1 MTNSAAEHQE
11 NWATREAAAEDLVPV
26 AGRLA
31 RTNGVEARVNGR
43 PIARQSANDILVAHA
58 EAGRSGQAL
67 EVTETLAML
76 QVVEALEP
84 GAAAL
89 DVAGLQK
96 AYKDSG
102 SSDLEGFLREQ
113 LAEVAGQAGAEKK
126 TQDVVLYG
134 FGRIGRLLARI
145 LVAQDHGTGLQLRAV
160 VVRKGKAAN
169 DLVKRADIFAS
180 DSVHGQFDGTV
191 ELDEANEVLHLNG
204 TAVKMIYAS
213 SPSEVDYTAHG
224 ITDAVVIDNTGVWRD
239 AEGLSQH
246 LQAKGVKRVVLTAP
260 GKGDMVNV
268 VTGVNDEM
276 IGDAEIVSAAS
287 CTTNAITPVLKVLQ
301 DEYGI
306 VGGHVETI
314 HAYTNDQN
322 LMDNYHKAD
331 RRGRAAAMNMVLT
344 ETGAAKAVSKALPEL
359 HGKLSGNAIRVPTP
373 DVSMA
378 VLNLTLGKAVDRD
391 TLNALL
397 EKASTSG
404 PLADAIGYV
413 DHPEIVS
420 TDLVGDTHAGTVDG
434 RATIAGGDERVVV
447 YVWYDN
453 EYGYSCQVVRMV
465 ERMTGVAAPEFPK
478 A

>member
-1 MTNSAAEHQE
+1 MTNSASEHQQK
-11 NWATREAAAEDLVPV
+11 WAAQEGAAEDLVPV

-31 RTNGVEARVNGR
+31 RTNGVDARVNGR
-43 PIARQSANDILVAHA
+43 SLARQSATGILGAHA
-58 EAGRSGQAL
+58 EAGEGAD
-67 EVTETLAML
+67 VTETLALL
-76 QVVEALEP
+76 QAVEGIEA
-84 GAAAL
+84 GASVL
-89 DVAGLQK
+89 DVVALQK

-113 LAEVAGQAGAEKK
+113 LSEVAGQAGGEKK

-145 LVAQDHGTGLQLRAV
+145 LVGQDHGTGLQLRAV

-169 DLVKRADIFAS
+169 DLVKRADNFRV
-180 DSVHGQFDGTV
+180 DSVHGPFDGTV
-191 ELDEANEVLHLNG
+191 EVDEAAETLHLNG
-204 TAVKMIYAS
+204 TAVKVIYS
-213 SPSEVDYTAHG
+213 NSPAEVDYTAHG

-246 LQAKGVKRVVLTAP
+246 LQSKGVKRVVLTAP

-287 CTTNAITPVLKVLQ
+287 CTTNAITPVLKVLA

-314 HAYTNDQN
+314 HSYTNDQN

-344 ETGAAKAVSKALPEL
+344 ETGAAKAVAKALPEL
-359 HGKLSGNAIRVPTP
+359 KGKLSGNAIRVPTP

-378 VLNLTLGKAVDRD
+378 VLNLTLGKAVDRE
-391 TLNALL
+391 TLNKVLQDA
-397 EKASTSG
+397 AASG

-413 DHPEIVS
+413 DHPEVVS

-465 ERMTGVAAPEFPK
+465 ERMTGVELPAFPK